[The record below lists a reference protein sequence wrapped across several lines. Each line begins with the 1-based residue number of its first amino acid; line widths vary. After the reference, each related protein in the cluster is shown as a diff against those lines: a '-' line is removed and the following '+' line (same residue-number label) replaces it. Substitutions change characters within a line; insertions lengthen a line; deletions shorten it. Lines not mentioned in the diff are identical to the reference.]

1 MHDLIRYAL
10 VWVRAVLALRPS
22 GRHRAVPGF
31 PTPYSGLSRLVAGA
45 VDSPTVNHRPAP
57 PRPYNDSPT
66 RELHTVPLL
75 PLDSELPALV
85 SPSVVAD
92 ERRRRQRSKSVP
104 RVELLCAPHGMVVI
118 R

>member
-31 PTPYSGLSRLVAGA
+31 PTPYPGPSRPVAGA
-45 VDSPTVNHRPAP
+45 VYSPTVNHQPVP
-57 PRPYNDSPT
+57 PRPYDDSTT
-66 RELHTVPLL
+66 RELHTVPRL

-85 SPSVVAD
+85 RPSMVAD
-92 ERRRRQRSKSVP
+92 ERRHQRSKSVP

>member
-1 MHDLIRYAL
+1 MRNTIGWLFA
-10 VWVRAVLALRPS
+10 WARAVLALRPS
-22 GRHRAVPGF
+22 GRHRVVPGF
-31 PTPYSGLSRLVAGA
+31 PTPCSGPSRPVVGA
-45 VDSPTVNHRPAP
+45 VDSPTVNHRPATP
-57 PRPYNDSPT
+57 CPYNDSPT

-85 SPSVVAD
+85 PPYLVAD
-92 ERRRRQRSKSVP
+92 ERRRHQRSKSFP